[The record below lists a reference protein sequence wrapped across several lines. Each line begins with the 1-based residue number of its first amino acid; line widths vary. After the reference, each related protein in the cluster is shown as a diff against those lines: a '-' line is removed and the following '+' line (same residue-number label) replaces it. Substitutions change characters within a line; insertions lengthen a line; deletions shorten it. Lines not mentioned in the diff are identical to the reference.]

1 MERISYHRLASR
13 ELNEAAQYYES
24 ESPGL
29 GAAFLDEVE
38 DCTQAIANFPEAAPL
53 ITETIRRR
61 LLLRFPYALLYTIY
75 HQSDR
80 VHVLAVMNLK
90 RRPMYWVGRE

>member
-1 MERISYHRLASR
+1 MEQVSYHRLARR

-38 DCTQAIANFPEAAPL
+38 RCSQAIANFPESGPL
-53 ITETIRRR
+53 ITETIRRQ
-61 LLLRFPYALLYTIY
+61 LLLRFPYALLYSI
-75 HQSDR
+75 QSDR
-80 VHVLAVMNLK
+80 VRVLAVMNLK

>member
-1 MERISYHRLASR
+1 MERVSYHRLARR
-13 ELNEAAQYYES
+13 ELNEVAQYYES

-38 DCTQAIANFPEAAPL
+38 HCTQDIANFPEAAPL

-61 LLLRFPYALLYTIY
+61 LLLRFPYALLYTIKF
-75 HQSDR
+75 DR
-80 VHVLAVMNLK
+80 VHVLRLMNLT
-90 RRPMYWVGRE
+90 RRPMSWVG